1 MKIMSEISRK
11 IKPGQSNFLIFFVF
25 SLFLLSLTLFSKSI
39 FAENS
44 IMVAEASKYTI
55 GCRPTPPD
63 ALGPFYKPGA
73 PLRNSV
79 GKGYELTG
87 KVLSSKDCAPI
98 KEARIELWLA
108 GPDGEYK
115 DDYRATVLPNES
127 GEYGFESHL
136 PPSYLRR
143 PPHIHIRVS
152 ADGFNTLSTQH
163 YPEKGSSKAEFD
175 LVLIPN

>member
-1 MKIMSEISRK
+1 MKITTETSYK
-11 IKPGQSNFLIFFVF
+11 IKLNQRNLLNLFIF
-25 SLFLLSLTLFSKSI
+25 SLFLLSLVLFSNSI

-44 IMVAEASKYTI
+44 YMVAQSNKYNL
-55 GCRPTPPD
+55 GCTPTPPD

-73 PLRNSV
+73 PVRNSV
-79 GKGYELTG
+79 GQGYELNG
-87 KVLSSKDCAPI
+87 RVLSSKDCAPI
-98 KEARIELWLA
+98 IEARIELWMA

-115 DDYRATVLPNES
+115 DDYRATVLPNEA

-143 PPHIHIRVS
+143 PPHIHIRVT
-152 ADGFNTLSTQH
+152 ADGFNTLATQH